1 MEGKPLNDNENNLWL
16 DVRFFDTNNINIGDL
31 IEIIA
36 EGKRVPFT
44 VMGKGQSPDFAYA
57 LRAPQ
62 DFYPFSRNLWNC
74 LCTL

>member
-36 EGKRVPFT
+36 EGKRVPYCN
-44 VMGKGQSPDFAYA
+44 GKRTKPR
-57 LRAPQ
+57 L
-62 DFYPFSRNLWNC
+62 C
-74 LCTL
+74 LCP